1 MVTTSVADGRGQMTE
16 TIFCRLKQKNQRFR
30 ISELAMA
37 FIRKILTSALPFLLL
52 IYTSGCSTPTG
63 VATAR
68 QNFYMGNLERAA
80 LCLTNIPPD
89 ESHNKVLMLMERGTI
104 RQAARDYDGSAQDWQ
119 KAAKTIEQLDYYS
132 VSKGSTSLLVN
143 DNVLAFRGT
152 RYERTLLHTMNA
164 QNYLALSKW
173 DDAAVEARN
182 IVKQLKDLNGFPD
195 DPFSRYVAAVCFE
208 IDGDIESAKI
218 EYRRSSALLTNIV
231 SIEETGHITLTS
243 GKTAN
248 IEEDELICFIF
259 TGRIP
264 SEMGGLNYGNV
275 WMPDP
280 YSEIY
285 TEGRLLGR
293 SYTLANTG
301 RLLADTQRRLA
312 ALQLAKD
319 VTRIVLKEAIA
330 ESIERKDPLLG
341 NLVRLILF
349 ALEAPDLRRWETL
362 PLTLQV
368 ARVPCP
374 PNLREYTVV
383 FKDSSGRIMSQ
394 KTVSSPISNRGKI
407 FVSLCRD
414 L

>member
-1 MVTTSVADGRGQMTE
+1 MTDS
-16 TIFCRLKQKNQRFR
+16 TFCQSTHRNPTLR
-30 ISELAMA
+30 IPVFGMSC
-37 FIRKILTSALPFLLL
+37 IRKALSAGTASLLL
-52 IYTSGCSTPTG
+52 LYVSGCSTPTG

-68 QNFYMGNLERAA
+68 HNFYMGNFERAA

-89 ESHNKVLMLMERGTI
+89 ESHNTVLMLMERGTI
-104 RQAARDYDGSAQDWQ
+104 RQAAGDYDGSAQDWQ
-119 KAAKTIEQLDYYS
+119 KAAKIIEQLDYYS
-132 VSKGSTSLLVN
+132 VSKGSASLLVN

-173 DDAAVEARN
+173 NDAAVEARN

-218 EYRRSSALLTNIV
+218 EYRRSSAMLTNVV
-231 SIEETGHITLTS
+231 SINGETGHID
-243 GKTAN
+243 TASRQIPDN
-248 IEEDELICFIF
+248 GESELICFIF
-259 TGRIP
+259 SGRIP
-264 SEMGGLNYGNV
+264 SEAGGMNYGNI

-285 TEGRLLGR
+285 VDGRLLGR
-293 SYTLANTG
+293 SHTLANTG
-301 RLLADTQRRLA
+301 RFLADTQRRLA
-312 ALQLAKD
+312 ALQIAKD
-319 VTRIVLKEAIA
+319 VTRIALKEAIA
-330 ESIERKDPLLG
+330 ENIERQNPLLG

-349 ALEAPDLRRWETL
+349 SLEAPDLRRWETL

-383 FKDSSGRIMSQ
+383 FKDSSGRITSQ
-394 KTVSSPISNRGKI
+394 KTVSRPISSRGKT
-407 FVSLCRD
+407 FVSVCRNI
-414 L
+414 